1 MGAAKAGM
9 EALTRQ
15 LSVELSP
22 RKVRVNTVCGGL
34 IETDTLEYF
43 PNKDE
48 MIEFAVQRTPMGRL
62 GQPEDL
68 ARVVSFLASP
78 AAEWITGQ
86 VIVADGGFSV
96 L

>member
-1 MGAAKAGM
+1 MISDSTLA
-9 EALTRQ
+9 
-15 LSVELSP
+15 V
-22 RKVRVNTVCGGL
+22 L
-34 IETDTLEYF
+34 IDL
-43 PNKDE
+43 
-48 MIEFAVQRTPMGRL
+48 AVQRTPLGRL

-68 ARVVSFLASP
+68 ARVVGFLASD